1 MSDNPLAARGIA
13 LEDLFFA
20 HEEAAARRQARA
32 TLDADK
38 RREDFAEA
46 SGITDAAFLGRLADL
61 GIGPDT
67 LAALMLV
74 PVVVVAWAD
83 GEIDDGER
91 GSVLS
96 AATASGLEEGG
107 TGYRLL
113 QRWLATQ
120 PTLEL
125 FQAWKDYVRALS
137 VSMPVEPMQSLRSE
151 VLRGVRG
158 TADAAGSF
166 LGIGRAASMA
176 EEIIIAEV
184 EDALAD

>member
-1 MSDNPLAARGIA
+1 MSDNPLSARGMA

-20 HEEAAARRQARA
+20 HEEAAVRRQAGA
-32 TLDADK
+32 SQDADK

-83 GEIDDGER
+83 GDVDDEER

-96 AATASGLEEGG
+96 AATDSGLEEGG

-113 QRWLATQ
+113 QRWLATR
-120 PTLEL
+120 PPEEL
-125 FQAWKDYVRALS
+125 FEAWKDYVQALS
-137 VSMPVEPMQSLRSE
+137 TSMPVEPMQSLRSE
-151 VLRGVRG
+151 VLKRVRG
-158 TADAAGSF
+158 TAEATGSF
-166 LGIGRAASMA
+166 LGFGRALSTA
-176 EEIIIAEV
+176 EEIVIAEV
-184 EDALAD
+184 RNALTD